1 MRRVNHMENQRIKEL
16 VTLSQNKF
24 LNFYK
29 AIYHNRCGKEG
40 NWFIASRKTE
50 EVMRKQCLEGVEDK
64 VDAVLLVAIHEENQ
78 KLVLIR
84 QYRVPLNDY
93 IYELPAGLIDGDED
107 YKVAARRELKEET
120 GLELTKIDEGASKEK
135 VYLSA
140 GMTDESVTLVYCQC
154 KGGLSKAYL
163 EADEDIEPMLVS
175 KEEAREILQ
184 SDHKIDIK
192 AYMALKQYCM

>member
-29 AIYHNRCGKEG
+29 AIYHNRSGKEG

-50 EVMRKQCLEGVEDK
+50 EVMKKQFFEGQEDE
-64 VDAVLLVAIHEENQ
+64 VDAVLIVATHEECE

-93 IYELPAGLIDGDED
+93 IYELPAGLIDQGED
-107 YKVAARRELKEET
+107 YKVSVARELKEET
-120 GLELTKIDEGASKEK
+120 GLEVTKIEEK
-135 VYLSA
+135 KGIGKTYLSP
-140 GMTDESVTLVYCQC
+140 GMTDESVALIYCKC
-154 KGGLSKAYL
+154 KGELSKAYM

-184 SDHKIDIK
+184 SGHKIDIK
-192 AYMALKQYCM
+192 AYMALMQYSM